1 MLCCAQHDMAPGCLS
16 ISTSLTPFEGANSRF
31 EGLLQ
36 TEAHPSTV
44 GMSRAT
50 LIPLAA
56 RFALARLR
64 A

>member
-1 MLCCAQHDMAPGCLS
+1 MDRDV
-16 ISTSLTPFEGANSRF
+16 SLEVQI
-31 EGLLQ
+31 Q
-36 TEAHPSTV
+36 TLRVQIQTLRVQIQTLRVQIQTKARPSTV